1 MNVCIY
7 LAALYFHLARSYAHK
22 YKGIMINAVCSL
34 AVGRGAASLQ
44 IGFAGPTATL
54 IDRAIRA
61 ESNSGI
67 PQSFAISLNSH
78 KKTFSLPF
86 LMYIFV
92 GLFVA

>member
-7 LAALYFHLARSYAHK
+7 LAALYFHFARSYAHK
-22 YKGIMINAVCSL
+22 YKGIMINAICSL

-54 IDRAIRA
+54 IYRAIRA
-61 ESNSGI
+61 QSNSGI

-78 KKTFSLPF
+78 KKSLF
-86 LMYIFV
+86 IAISYVNFYS
-92 GLFVA
+92 LFVA